1 MAPETGIDGLLEE
14 VQATE
19 DHLYESRE
27 ERKFVVSVAVARA
40 LRDRLGERLAVE
52 EFVPGRRRTLIHSI
66 YFDSEDFSLYRESL
80 AIESS
85 LKFRLRGYATW
96 GAGAAIDPVT
106 FFECK
111 LGMRADGSPKKKR
124 KLRFELPHMLAT
136 SLFDRQA
143 VKRATTGMLSLAPRP
158 KFWTKAL
165 KFVNARRL
173 LPQLTVCYER
183 EAYVSED
190 GRLRVTLDEHFRA
203 SRIYPDNTSRL
214 DEPPAELPGVA
225 ILEVKFIGAFPPWL
239 ADELVALGIA
249 PEGQSFSKFKT
260 AVPMVFP
267 HMGPSG

>member
-1 MAPETGIDGLLEE
+1 MLPEAGVGELFDE
-14 VQATE
+14 VHLTE
-19 DHLYESRE
+19 DDLYESRE
-27 ERKFVVSVAVARA
+27 ERKFVVPLDVAGA
-40 LRDRLGERLAVE
+40 LRERLSARLAIE
-52 EFVPGRRRTLIHSI
+52 EFIPGRQRTLIHSV

-80 AIESS
+80 SIESS

-96 GAGAAIDPVT
+96 GARDGIDPMS

-111 LGMRADGSPKKKR
+111 LGMKEVGTRKKKR
-124 KLRFELPHMLAT
+124 KLRFQLPHMLAT

-143 VKRATTGMLSLAPRP
+143 VKRATTGMLSLAPKP

-165 KFVNARRL
+165 KFVNERKL

-203 SRIYPDNTSRL
+203 SRIWPNNTSRL
-214 DEPPAELPGVA
+214 DEPAAQLPGVV
-225 ILEVKFIGAFPPWL
+225 ILEVKFIGAFPAWL
-239 ADELVALGIA
+239 ADELSGLGLA

-267 HMGPSG
+267 QAVPAG